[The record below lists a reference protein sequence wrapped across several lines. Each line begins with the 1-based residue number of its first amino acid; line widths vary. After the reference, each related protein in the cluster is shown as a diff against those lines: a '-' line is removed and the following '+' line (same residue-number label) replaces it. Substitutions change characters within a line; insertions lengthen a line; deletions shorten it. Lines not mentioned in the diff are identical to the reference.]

1 MLVVVSRTELRRAA
15 HLLLAALAVTLFGV
29 HAGAADRA
37 PRPLWS
43 FHAGAPLSGPPGLGA
58 DGTFAIGTVDG
69 YVHALR
75 PDGVF
80 RYSYTVD
87 GRVVFSP
94 VVLADGLV
102 LAASDQNRLYAIRPD
117 GSLAWESTV
126 AGGVLSPLAVDSQE
140 RVWLRTGSGTA
151 IAMSRRGGV
160 VGFSKIGR
168 ALSLGPVALARGG
181 VVVGSP
187 AGELR
192 LVGDFG
198 RFRKVSVAP
207 TLSWLGSRASGFLA
221 LASRALTQYGSD
233 LDAIWTRNDVD
244 ELLCTAPLVTHEAKE
259 LRWIADD
266 GSVVTRVP
274 VSGAVTGPSV
284 CTQSSVFALDAQ
296 GVLVQFRKTGGVLR
310 IDSPSGAPIG
320 LDASQPGRLVVAYRD
335 GRITALKAVP

>member
-1 MLVVVSRTELRRAA
+1 MLVVMFRMELRRAA
-15 HLLLAALAVTLFGV
+15 LLLLAALGITLLGFD
-29 HAGAADRA
+29 ARAADRA

-43 FHAGAPLSGPPGLGA
+43 FHAGAPLSGPPALGA
-58 DGTFAIGTVDG
+58 DGSFAIGTIDG

-80 RYSYTVD
+80 RYSYTVA

-94 VVLADGLV
+94 VVLGDGLV
-102 LAASDQNRLYAIRPD
+102 LVASDKNRLFAIRPD

-168 ALSLGPVALARGG
+168 ALSLGPTALAGGG

-192 LVGDFG
+192 LIGDYG

-207 TLSWLGSRASGFLA
+207 TLSWLESRASGFLA
-221 LASRALTQYGSD
+221 LASRALTQYGSE
-233 LDAIWTRNDVD
+233 LDAIWTRDVD
-244 ELLCTAPLVTHEAKE
+244 ELLCVTPLVTREAEE
-259 LRWIADD
+259 LRWIGDD
-266 GSVVTRVP
+266 GSVVARVAL
-274 VSGAVTGPSV
+274 SGAVTGPGA
-284 CTQSSVFALDAQ
+284 CTPSSVFALDEHGDLA
-296 GVLVQFRKTGGVLR
+296 QFRKGSGVLR
-310 IDSPSGAPIG
+310 IDSSGGAPIS

-335 GRITALKAVP
+335 GRVTALKAVP

>member
-1 MLVVVSRTELRRAA
+1 VPSLRTELRRAA
-15 HLLLAALAVTLFGV
+15 RLLLAALGITLFGV
-29 HAGAADRA
+29 HAQAAHRA

-58 DGTFAIGTVDG
+58 DGSLVIGTVDG
-69 YVHALR
+69 YVHVLR

-94 VVLADGLV
+94 VILGDGLV
-102 LAASDQNRLYAIRPD
+102 LVASDRNRLFAIRPD

-168 ALSLGPVALARGG
+168 ALSLGPAALARGG

-192 LVGDFG
+192 LIGDYG

-207 TLSWLGSRASGFLA
+207 TLSWLAPRAPGFLA
-221 LASRALTQYGSD
+221 LASRALTQYGPE

-244 ELLCTAPLVTHEAKE
+244 ELLCTTPLVTREAQE
-259 LRWIADD
+259 LRWLADD
-266 GSVVTRVP
+266 GAGVVARVA
-274 VSGAVTGPSV
+274 VSGAVTGPSA
-284 CTQSSVFALDAQ
+284 CTQSSVFALDAH
-296 GVLVQFRKTGGVLR
+296 GDLAQFRKTGGVLS
-310 IDSPSGAPIG
+310 IDSPGGAPVA

>member
-1 MLVVVSRTELRRAA
+1 MLFVVSRTELRRAA
-15 HLLLAALAVTLFGV
+15 HLLLAALGITLFGL
-29 HAGAADRA
+29 HARAADRA

-43 FHAGAPLSGPPGLGA
+43 FHAGAPLSGPPALGA
-58 DGTFAIGTVDG
+58 DGSFAIGTVDG

-94 VVLADGLV
+94 VVLGDGLV
-102 LAASDQNRLYAIRPD
+102 LAASNRNRLYAIRPD

-168 ALSLGPVALARGG
+168 AISLGPAALARSG

-192 LVGDFG
+192 LIGDYG
-198 RFRKVSVAP
+198 RFRKASVDP
-207 TLSWLGSRASGFLA
+207 PLSWLRPRAPGFLA
-221 LASRALTQYGSD
+221 LASRALTQYGAE
-233 LDAIWTRNDVD
+233 LEAIWTRSDVD
-244 ELLCTAPLVTHEAKE
+244 ELLCTTPLVTREAQE

-266 GSVVTRVP
+266 GGVVARVA
-274 VSGAVTGPSV
+274 VSGAVTGPSA
-284 CTQSSVFALDAQ
+284 CTQSSVFALDAR
-296 GVLVQFRKTGGVLR
+296 GDLAQFRKVGGVLS
-310 IDSPSGAPIG
+310 IDSPGGNPIA

>member
-1 MLVVVSRTELRRAA
+1 VSRATLRRAA
-15 HLLLAALAVTLFGV
+15 HLLLATFGITLFGV
-29 HAGAADRA
+29 HARAADRG

-58 DGTFAIGTVDG
+58 DGSFAIGTVDG

-94 VVLADGLV
+94 VVLGDGLV
-102 LAASDQNRLYAIRPD
+102 LVASDQNRLYAIRPD

-160 VGFSKIGR
+160 VGFSKIGPT
-168 ALSLGPVALARGG
+168 LTLGPTALAGGG

-192 LVGDFG
+192 LIGDFG

-221 LASRALTQYGSD
+221 LASRALTQYGSE
-233 LDAIWTRNDVD
+233 LGAIWTRGDVE
-244 ELLCTAPLVTHEAKE
+244 ELLCVTPLVTREAQE
-259 LRWIADD
+259 LRWIGDD
-266 GSVVTRVP
+266 GSVVARVAL
-274 VSGAVTGPSV
+274 SGAVTGPGA
-284 CTQSSVFALDAQ
+284 CTPSSVFALDEHGDLA
-296 GVLVQFRKTGGVLR
+296 QFRKGSGVLR
-310 IDSPSGAPIG
+310 IDSPGGTPIS
-320 LDASQPGRLVVAYRD
+320 LDASQRGRLVVANRD
-335 GRITALKAVP
+335 GRITALKAVH